1 MFQKS
6 AIALATVLAVTA
18 AHAAEFKLNDNT
30 KFEVNVDVGA
40 YQLSEKDSSGKNEK
54 SFVGK
59 GLNQVEIKASHNVES
74 GIKVF
79 GEIEID
85 YDPIGDNGDLATD
98 DTKFGIDSKAFGKI
112 TAGQFDSYFE
122 DNLAE
127 ALASGHGENGFV
139 SEPASGN
146 DGRHIQYTKSF
157 GDFTFAYDLTL
168 DASNADATKSA
179 TGSAVTLVYKMGDLK
194 VVVGSDS
201 IAKYKNDG
209 DDASA
214 KSTTGVAATYE
225 LTDGLSLTALS
236 AKAKKV
242 DNSSTQYTGFKVAY
256 EMGAFDFTLA
266 SQRVKPNG
274 GTSSTEMAYGV
285 AYEAFK
291 DMSIYMDVAK
301 FDKTSGEGDVIE
313 IGVAYSF

>member
-1 MFQKS
+1 MSFQS
-6 AIALATVLAVTA
+6 QIATVLHPSAGERRPIHVANTGN
-18 AHAAEFKLNDNT
+18 HAPSSPRLRTSWAMHLD
-30 KFEVNVDVGA
+30 EVR
-40 YQLSEKDSSGKNEK
+40 E
-54 SFVGK
+54 
-59 GLNQVEIKASHNVES
+59 
-74 GIKVF
+74 
-79 GEIEID
+79 
-85 YDPIGDNGDLATD
+85 P
-98 DTKFGIDSKAFGKI
+98 
-112 TAGQFDSYFE
+112 
-122 DNLAE
+122 
-127 ALASGHGENGFV
+127 LASGHGENGFV

-242 DNSSTQYTGFKVAY
+242 DNSSTQYTGFKVAC

-285 AYEAFK
+285 A
-291 DMSIYMDVAK
+291 
-301 FDKTSGEGDVIE
+301 
-313 IGVAYSF
+313 